1 MGRVYVCNGARLTC
15 SMGSS
20 VSMLVVLPN
29 RKILLDGQP
38 QANIMD
44 HKPMVN
50 IMPFGLCRSLANPT
64 VAAATAAH
72 HGVLTPMPCVP
83 NTSMPWPN
91 GEKKLLLKQFPAL
104 CQDCK
109 LTCAWAGTISIVHC
123 GQGMGQGAFPLTKED
138 IAGSEPVAPNQSL
151 QPDEIV
157 LKDAY
162 WEKDGM
168 KIRLL
173 PHQKKVKLIL
183 VLGFKHHDNSNYDK
197 KKAEFRL
204 KVLIPGTVFPQYK
217 EILVIKGSDLLK
229 PTIELDKNGNY
240 LYPIE
245 NFTSDLSEVKGSDLN
260 EVG

>member
-72 HGVLTPMPCVP
+72 HGVLTPMPCIP

-123 GQGMGQGAFPLTKED
+123 GQGMGQGAFPLSKED
-138 IAGSEPVAPNQSL
+138 VQGELLKRRPSYI
-151 QPDEIV
+151 DEIV

-173 PHQKKVKLIL
+173 PHQKKVKLIV
-183 VLGFKHHDNSNYDK
+183 VLGFKYNNDDVYDK
-197 KKAEFRL
+197 KKAVFSL
-204 KVLIPGTVFPQYK
+204 KFSVPNTIFPQYK
-217 EILVIKGSDLLK
+217 EMVIKGSDVLK
-229 PTIELDKNGNY
+229 CNQDENRNY
-240 LYPIE
+240 LYPIK
-245 NFTSDLSEVKGSDLN
+245 NFSSDLSELELPDLG
-260 EVG
+260 EVE